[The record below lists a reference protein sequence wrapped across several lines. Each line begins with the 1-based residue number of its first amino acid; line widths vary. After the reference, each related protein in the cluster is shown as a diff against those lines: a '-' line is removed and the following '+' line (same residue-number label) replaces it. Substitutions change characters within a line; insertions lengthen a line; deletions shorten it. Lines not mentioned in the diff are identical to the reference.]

1 MWFVSP
7 PSERQV
13 NYSYQSYSQ
22 KYHQQFG
29 VPMVIKMPKKCT
41 YRELYSAIYQ
51 RYAKALTPWT
61 VVKQLATEKGLLE
74 ALVAV
79 EWLLICRR
87 GASLGVGVMFTSPLL
102 SPSPSPSLPYPLF
115 LSLSLSPFLSFLPL
129 SLSLMFV
136 FLM

>member
-22 KYHQQFG
+22 KYHQLFG

-61 VVKQLATEKGLLE
+61 VVKQLASEKGLLDCTIMR
-74 ALVAV
+74 LCSWRTWSSIV
-79 EWLLICRR
+79 
-87 GASLGVGVMFTSPLL
+87 PLL
-102 SPSPSPSLPYPLF
+102 SSPLF
-115 LSLSLSPFLSFLPL
+115 
-129 SLSLMFV
+129 
-136 FLM
+136 